1 MMPSRQLTFPR
12 QQTDMSGVVL
22 VVGSGGRE
30 HALTLALASCPAVT
44 SVLVTPGNA
53 GTLAAPKASHITL
66 PLKDHQAVAAACVE
80 HGVSLVVVGPEDP
93 LAQGLANS
101 LTAAGIKVFGPTKE
115 AARIEADKSWAKS
128 FMNRHSIP
136 TAAHQ
141 TFITTQEAKTFI
153 NKQQWAGFAVKASGL
168 SAGKGVIVADTA
180 ADACQAVDTISSSFG
195 EAGQTIVVEE
205 KLVGEEISVLCFT
218 DGVDAA
224 VMPPAQDHKRLGDGD
239 QGPNTGGMGAYC
251 PCPLA
256 SQQDLDIIKKD
267 VLQKAVDG
275 LRKEGTP
282 FVGVLYA
289 GLMLTVDGP
298 KVLEFNCRFGDP
310 ETQVLLP
317 LLEGDLYDIM
327 MACVEG
333 RLGKVAVPF
342 SQDKS
347 CVGVCVVSGGY
358 PGSYPKG
365 KTITGVDEVSGEAGV
380 QVIHAGTKREGSSL
394 VTSGGRVL
402 AVVVTGAALRDTAD
416 RATQLAGRITFE
428 GATFRRDIAARATKV
443 TSRFGGGGVTYKDS
457 GVDINAGNE
466 FVAAIKEAAGATA
479 CPGVMG
485 SLGSF
490 GGLFDLRQTG
500 FRDPI
505 LVSGT
510 DGVGTKLKVA
520 QAAGMHDT
528 VGQDLVAMCV
538 NDVLVHGAR
547 PLFFLD
553 YYSTGRLE
561 GQVAAS
567 VVKGVARACS
577 LAGCALIG
585 GETAEMPGMYAGGE
599 YDLAGFTVGAVERG
613 NMLPRTEEVAEGDV
627 LVGLPS
633 SGLHS
638 NGFSLVRRIIEA
650 QDLQYS
656 DPAPFNPDN
665 TLGAELLTPTRIYCR
680 SLAKVLEDGLVKAAA
695 HITGG
700 GLLEN
705 LPRVLPS
712 QLSAHL
718 QASQWPLHPVF
729 GWLAAHGVCSEEMAR
744 TFNCG
749 LGMVLVV
756 AADKVME
763 VISLIPGGEARQ
775 VGQLVPRKEGMPQ
788 VVVEELEQILSA
800 AAAPLLIQCPSLTTP
815 RRRVAVLIS
824 GTGTNLQALLDHTK
838 GGLSGAEVVVV
849 VSNVAG
855 VKGLQRAQEAGVT
868 TKVVPHKNYKSRE
881 EFEAAVN
888 AELQA
893 ARAELICLAGFMR
906 ILTGSFVRAWRGRL
920 LNIHPS
926 LLPAFKGMHAQ
937 RQALQAGVTL
947 TGCTVHFVSEEV
959 DCGAIVTQEAVPV
972 LPGDTEEALVER
984 IKTAEHRAYPRAM
997 ELVARGKVV
1006 LREDGTCIR
1015 S

>member
-1 MMPSRQLTFPR
+1 MMGSLRKHTYRLARCLVGVLRAAGPSLLPGCGRFSG
-12 QQTDMSGVVL
+12 TDMSGVVL

-53 GTLAAPKASHITL
+53 GTLAAPKTSHITL
-66 PLKDHQAVAAACVE
+66 PLKDHQAVAAVCVE
-80 HGVSLVVVGPEDP
+80 RGVSLVVVGPEDP

-128 FMNRHSIP
+128 FMNRHGIP

-141 TFITTQEAKTFI
+141 TFTNTQDAKTFI

-180 ADACQAVDTISSSFG
+180 ADACQAVDTIISSFG

-218 DGVDAA
+218 DGTDAA
-224 VMPPAQDHKRLGDGD
+224 VMPPAQDHKRLGEGD
-239 QGPNTGGMGAYC
+239 LGPNTGGMGAYC

-256 SQQDLDIIKKD
+256 SQQDLDTIKKD
-267 VLQKAVDG
+267 VLQKA
-275 LRKEGTP
+275 
-282 FVGVLYA
+282 
-289 GLMLTVDGP
+289 
-298 KVLEFNCRFGDP
+298 
-310 ETQVLLP
+310 
-317 LLEGDLYDIM
+317 
-327 MACVEG
+327 ACVEG
-333 RLGKVAVPF
+333 RLGETSVPF

-365 KTITGVDEVSGEAGV
+365 KTITGVEEVSGEAGV
-380 QVIHAGTKREGSSL
+380 QVIHAGTKREGDTL

-402 AVVVTGAALRDTAD
+402 AVVVTGTVLKDTAA
-416 RATQLAGRITFE
+416 RATQLARRITFE

-443 TSRFGGGGVTYKDS
+443 TSRFGGAGVTYKDS

-466 FVAAIKEAAGATA
+466 FVAAIKEAAAATA
-479 CPGVMG
+479 CPGVMAG
-485 SLGSF
+485 LGSF

-500 FRDPI
+500 FKDPI

-538 NDVLVHGAR
+538 NDVLVHGAQ

-561 GQVAAS
+561 GKVAAS

-577 LAGCALIG
+577 VAGCALIG

-638 NGFSLVRRIIEA
+638 NGFSLSANLSSFSTWDESDDLCDLVCGHHQHHA
-650 QDLQYS
+650 QATVEGYFLQEK
-656 DPAPFNPDN
+656 PPCVEPCARKAP
-665 TLGAELLTPTRIYCR
+665 
-680 SLAKVLEDGLVKAAA
+680 
-695 HITGG
+695 
-700 GLLEN
+700 
-705 LPRVLPS
+705 
-712 QLSAHL
+712 Q
-718 QASQWPLHPVF
+718 
-729 GWLAAHGVCSEEMAR
+729 
-744 TFNCG
+744 
-749 LGMVLVV
+749 
-756 AADKVME
+756 
-763 VISLIPGGEARQ
+763 
-775 VGQLVPRKEGMPQ
+775 
-788 VVVEELEQILSA
+788 
-800 AAAPLLIQCPSLTTP
+800 AAPAHPAAVPGTMKGIRNGTTP
-815 RRRVAVLIS
+815 RHHSASPNRRAPPTRTALAIALASPPGSIIILATWQAV
-824 GTGTNLQALLDHTK
+824 
-838 GGLSGAEVVVV
+838 
-849 VSNVAG
+849 
-855 VKGLQRAQEAGVT
+855 
-868 TKVVPHKNYKSRE
+868 
-881 EFEAAVN
+881 
-888 AELQA
+888 
-893 ARAELICLAGFMR
+893 IC
-906 ILTGSFVRAWRGRL
+906 
-920 LNIHPS
+920 
-926 LLPAFKGMHAQ
+926 
-937 RQALQAGVTL
+937 
-947 TGCTVHFVSEEV
+947 
-959 DCGAIVTQEAVPV
+959 
-972 LPGDTEEALVER
+972 
-984 IKTAEHRAYPRAM
+984 
-997 ELVARGKVV
+997 
-1006 LREDGTCIR
+1006 
-1015 S
+1015 